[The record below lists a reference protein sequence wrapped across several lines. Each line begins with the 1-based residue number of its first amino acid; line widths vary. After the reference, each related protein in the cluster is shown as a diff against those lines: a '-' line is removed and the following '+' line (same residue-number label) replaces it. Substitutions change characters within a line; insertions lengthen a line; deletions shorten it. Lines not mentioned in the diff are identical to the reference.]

1 MSTESSSFHLLDER
15 IQRFI
20 WAEGW
25 ESLRDAQEAAIPLIV
40 NADRDVIVAAA
51 TATGKTEAAFL
62 PALTYLLRADTSG
75 LIVYISPLKALI
87 NDQFGRL
94 DRLCE
99 QLEIPV
105 WPWHGDI
112 PSSTKAR
119 FRSKRHGVLLITPE
133 SLEAMLC
140 TRGTSLAAVFERLAF
155 FVVDEL
161 HAFIGAE
168 RGKQLQALM
177 HRIDRVLGRAVPRV
191 GLSATLGDMGLAAE
205 FLRPGNG
212 KTVSIV
218 ESKTGGAELKVL
230 VKGYEEPLVVKDEH
244 DGAEASDGDKEEDQR
259 EPVTPAAIASHLFK
273 SLRGSNNLV
282 FPNSRREV
290 ERYTYL
296 LGQLA
301 KKQQVPNEFWPHHG
315 SLSKEIRSETEAALK
330 QSEHPASAIC
340 TNSLE
345 LGIDIGAVKSVAQIG
360 PPPSVASLRQRLGR
374 SGRRKGEPA
383 VLRGYC
389 IEQAIGPGASL
400 ATELRLGTLQMT
412 AMISLLL
419 EGWFE
424 PPGASGEH
432 LSTLV
437 QQVLSHIA
445 QNGGATIGQLYGLL
459 CHPEAPFAGL
469 SKEAFA
475 DLIRQLGQNE
485 LVMQESSGLLLH
497 GRVGEKL
504 VNHYDFYA
512 AFAAEEEFRIVAG
525 GRPLGTLP
533 VSQVL
538 AVGQR
543 ILFAGKTWLVEEVD
557 DQRKTIF
564 VVRSG
569 GGTPPLF
576 SGGTGRTHTRVR
588 QRMRELLESQDRPP
602 PYLDEVAA
610 RFLIEART
618 YYASRHLAE
627 EVLLDQGRQVLLLT
641 WLGDAG
647 NEALACILMRR
658 GFVAAASGPG
668 VEVHKGERSAED
680 VLDALVDAAVDDMPP
695 FDLLLADVRN
705 LLREKWDWALPDSL
719 LRRAYASLCLDLD
732 EGLLWARRLAHRIN
746 PGSKAPAGAPATAA

>member
-1 MSTESSSFHLLDER
+1 MSTESSSFFLLDER

-62 PALTYLLRADTSG
+62 PALTHLLHAGTSG

-112 PSSTKAR
+112 SSSTKAR
-119 FRSKRHGVLLITPE
+119 FRSKRHGVLLVTPE

-140 TRGTSLAAVFERLAF
+140 LRGTSVAAVFEQLAY

-177 HRIDRVLGRAVPRV
+177 HRIDRVLGRAVPRI
-191 GLSATLGDMGLAAE
+191 GLSATLGDMRLAAE
-205 FLRPGNG
+205 FLRPGKG
-212 KTVSIV
+212 TAVSMV
-218 ESKTGGAELKVL
+218 ESKTGGTELRVL
-230 VKGYEEPLVVKDEH
+230 VKGYEEPLAVERDEA
-244 DGAEASDGDKEEDQR
+244 AEATDSDQAEEPP

-296 LGQLA
+296 LGQMA
-301 KKQQVPNEFWPHHG
+301 EQNQVPNEFWPHHG

-330 QSEHPASAIC
+330 QSERPASAIC

-360 PPPSVASLRQRLGR
+360 APPSVASLRQRLGR

-389 IEQAIGPGASL
+389 IEHAVGPGASL
-400 ATELRLGTLQMT
+400 GTELRLGTLQMT
-412 AMISLLL
+412 AMVSLLF

-424 PPGASGEH
+424 PPRASGEH

-445 QNGGATIGQLYGLL
+445 QNGGAAIGQLYGLM

-469 SKEAFA
+469 SKDAFA
-475 DLIRQLGQNE
+475 ELIRHLGQKE

-497 GRVGEKL
+497 GRIGERL

-538 AVGQR
+538 SIGQR
-543 ILFAGKTWLVEEVD
+543 ILFAGKTWLVDEVD

-588 QRMRELLESQDRPP
+588 QRMRELLESHDRPP
-602 PYLDEVAA
+602 SYLDETAA
-610 RFLIEART
+610 RFLLEARSH
-618 YYASRHLAE
+618 YASRHLAE
-627 EVLLDQGRQVLLLT
+627 EILLDQGRQALLLT
-641 WLGDAG
+641 WLGDAA

-658 GFVAAASGPG
+658 GFIAAASGPG

-680 VLDALVDAAVDDMPP
+680 ILDALVDAAVDDAPP
-695 FDLLLADVRN
+695 VDLLLADVRN
-705 LLREKWDWALPDSL
+705 LQREKWDWALPDSL

-732 EGLLWARRLAHRIN
+732 EALLWARRLAHRLD
-746 PGSKAPAGAPATAA
+746 PGSMAPAADSATTT